1 MISSQKASLR
11 SCGREH
17 EFPVSKIHPNRF
29 SLEHPLRHFLLRDR
43 QGCVPR
49 RRSRTRTRPPARA
62 SAPTS
67 HNAAASFLYRHTEEV
82 TTDEVTAAAF
92 LPPFGGRRTTQEIED
107 RSRGGAIDPESLRYS
122 AYAHCHPIDLPPQQ
136 LSLTCSRPFFDFRMD
151 AQSAPGN
158 A

>member
-1 MISSQKASLR
+1 MTLDGFSCVQTSIISFARLTIRTPRLPCTLGLPSGPAMSPC
-11 SCGREH
+11 SH
-17 EFPVSKIHPNRF
+17 VHPPPRALCTSNGVDLAL
-29 SLEHPLRHFLLRDR
+29 SPDCPKELHPGH
-43 QGCVPR
+43 
-49 RRSRTRTRPPARA
+49 
-62 SAPTS
+62 
-67 HNAAASFLYRHTEEV
+67 EV

-92 LPPFGGRRTTQEIED
+92 LPPFGGRRTSQEIED
-107 RSRGGAIDPESLRYS
+107 RSRGGAIDPESLRDS